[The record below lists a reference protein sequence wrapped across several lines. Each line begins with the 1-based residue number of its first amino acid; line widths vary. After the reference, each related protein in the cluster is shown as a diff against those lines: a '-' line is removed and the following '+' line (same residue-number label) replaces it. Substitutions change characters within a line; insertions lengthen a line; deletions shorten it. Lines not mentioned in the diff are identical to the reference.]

1 MRELI
6 ALAVLTSMFNGGNVG
21 NANISLNP
29 VQMVSTILGIG
40 PSPLTYFDYRRPDEL
55 VPHNFDR

>member
-1 MRELI
+1 MRILFFI
-6 ALAVLTSMFNGGNVG
+6 LTLASLLNGGPGGNVPQ
-21 NANISLNP
+21 NLNP
-29 VQMVSTILGIG
+29 ILMVSSILGIG